1 MPGKPTAIQE
11 EARAGIAQHDYPP
24 PLEDIDD
31 AQQYDLVII
40 GAGPAGLM
48 LATCLARYGG
58 HKILIVDARSE
69 PTTAGRADGIQPR
82 TIEILK
88 MMQPL
93 GDELISKSAASYER
107 TFWYPLSTKDPK
119 TGEPQRGI
127 TRTSRVQSFPTS
139 MDIGDCNCTLGLQ
152 QGIIEC
158 GYLKDMDRHGQRVAR
173 PWKFDSFRLL
183 EGPNDAEYP
192 VEVVLEKMN
201 PVQETSTIGGA
212 PTAAISGTGL
222 TKAVRTKYL
231 VGCDGGRSSVRKHME
246 REYGVR
252 FEGDWVDTLW
262 AAMDCVVNTTFP
274 DIRKIAAIH
283 SAHHGALYIFPRENN
298 AQGEPMVR
306 AYTQVNRLKGEKS
319 TENAQEARE
328 KVTADMVQ
336 QAIKEI
342 GYPYKW
348 DFKTVEWFTVYPI
361 GQRLVTHY
369 SVPQDRTGAQE
380 HLNHRV
386 FLAGDAC
393 HTHSPKAG
401 QGMNTAIIDSF
412 SLAWRINLIEKGLGN
427 RSVLLQSYHDERR
440 RTGKQ
445 LIDFD
450 AEYSALFSGEI
461 PKNQPELARYTPEQ
475 LKKHFVQVQRRN
487 AAFTTGA
494 GVTYEENVLNVSDLS
509 RLGLG
514 AAKDGDAP
522 DQAQAQVQALTTK
535 LKPGMRLQPGWATRF
550 VSSTPVRLVEE
561 VPIDAPGGFRIY
573 VLAGD
578 ALHDRTARA
587 HIASLAAHLASPRSF
602 LHRFTSAAIR
612 ERACG
617 LAQGAYH
624 ARPPVLNSGLD
635 AKWTE
640 EANAFFHILTLV
652 RANRF
657 RFELEDVA
665 EWGPALRTRVYA
677 DDVEAGGDA
686 AASEG
691 EDGGEGEGEAGCV
704 GGVHRK
710 WGLERGGVVVCRPD
724 GYVGAV
730 FPLDQGQ
737 RGWDAVERYF
747 DGFLVP
753 AA

>member
-1 MPGKPTAIQE
+1 MIQE
-11 EARAGIAQHDYPP
+11 EARAGISQHDYPP
-24 PLEDIDD
+24 ALQEIEHDTYDI
-31 AQQYDLVII
+31 VIV

-48 LATCLARYGG
+48 LASCLARYGG
-58 HKILIVDARSE
+58 HRMLVVDSRSE

-82 TIEILK
+82 TIEVLK
-88 MMQPL
+88 TMEPL
-93 GDELISKSAASYER
+93 GSELISKSAASYER

-119 TGEPQRGI
+119 TGEPLRGI

-158 GYLKDMDRHGQRVAR
+158 GFLKDMDRHGQKVTR
-173 PWKFDSFRLL
+173 PWKFDSFELL
-183 EGPNDAEYP
+183 EGSEDSEYP
-192 VEVVLEKMN
+192 VQVQFEQMNAVVD
-201 PVQETSTIGGA
+201 STAGNGA
-212 PTAAISGTGL
+212 PSFTITGTGIKK
-222 TKAVRTKYL
+222 TVRTKYL
-231 VGCDGGRSSVRKHME
+231 VGCDGGRSAVRKHME
-246 REYGVR
+246 RTYEDVK

-283 SAHHGALYIFPRENN
+283 SAKHGALYIFPRENN
-298 AQGEPMVR
+298 SQGEPMVR

-319 TENAQEARE
+319 TENAFDAKDR
-328 KVTADMVQ
+328 VTAEMVQ

-348 DFKTVEWFTVYPI
+348 DFKSVEWFTVYPI

-369 SVPQDRTGAQE
+369 TVPQDRMGAQE
-380 HLNHRV
+380 YLNHRI

-412 SLAWRINLIEKGLGN
+412 SLAWRINLIQNGLGN
-427 RSVLLQSYHDERR
+427 RSALLQSYHDERR

-461 PKNQPELARYTPEQ
+461 PKSKPELARFTSEQ
-475 LKKHFVQVQRRN
+475 LKEHFVQVQRRN

-494 GVTYEENVLNVSDLS
+494 GVSYEDNVLNFRDPSP
-509 RLGLG
+509 LGLTG
-514 AAKDGDAP
+514 GP
-522 DQAQAQVQALTTK
+522 ITTK
-535 LKPGMRLQPGWATRF
+535 LEPGMRLQPGWATRF

-561 VPIDAPGGFRIY
+561 VQIDEPGGFRIY

-578 ALHDRTARA
+578 LHQNQS
-587 HIASLAAHLASPRSF
+587 HVQSFVSHLSSPQSF
-602 LHRFTSAAIR
+602 LNRFKQPTTKTR
-612 ERACG
+612 RR
-617 LAQGAYH
+617 L
-624 ARPPVLNSGLD
+624 PPVLNTGLD
-635 AKWTE
+635 AQWSE
-640 EANAFFHILTLV
+640 EVNPFFAILTLI

-657 RFELEDVA
+657 RFELQDVQ
-665 EWGPALRTRVYA
+665 EWGALRPRVYA
-677 DDVEAGGDA
+677 DDLEPGGDA
-686 AASEG
+686 WGE
-691 EDGGEGEGEAGCV
+691 EDGDGSV

-710 WGLERGGVVVCRPD
+710 WGLDTGGVVVCRPD
-724 GYVGAV
+724 GYVGAI
-730 FPLDQGQ
+730 FPIDEGQ
-737 RGWDAVERYF
+737 KGWDAMERYF
-747 DGFLVP
+747 DGFLV
-753 AA
+753 AS